1 MTDICGY
8 LLDGKESI
16 LVATCTVSH
25 FCLFFVLV
33 KISVITLNDIGP
45 WLLTGKAGVRIFGF
59 LHASLEALSDQD
71 LVEHGEIIATVPG
84 KADANLKEQ
93 LKFLGMPILKAKGE
107 IEALCAQLNGDNH
120 VDVCITFDS
129 DAYLFEAKCVIKTFR
144 SNSKEPFE
152 WYYMS
157 DIEAGLGLK
166 RNHLIAPSLL
176 AENDHDLNGVQW
188 LDTTL
193 CFGQTFSEDE
203 INSVYFRV
211 V

>member
-1 MTDICGY
+1 
-8 LLDGKESI
+8 
-16 LVATCTVSH
+16 
-25 FCLFFVLV
+25 
-33 KISVITLNDIGP
+33 
-45 WLLTGKAGVRIFGF
+45 
-59 LHASLEALSDQD
+59 
-71 LVEHGEIIATVPG
+71 
-84 KADANLKEQ
+84 
-93 LKFLGMPILKAKGE
+93 MPILKAKGE

-203 INSVYFRV
+203 INRLGEIGSCDASVFQGGMHPNSKRAHFKSSCEFFSNAVGDSYIKVKRGSNAVALHMRLNSGSPNVHFTGRKIV
-211 V
+211 